1 MSYLLEALGRGL
13 LCDLRSAFVN
23 QLPVCPDDEARGL
36 QRRLA
41 ASPHSRDLAL
51 RLGAVHLHA
60 GHLTD
65 ARAAFE
71 TALRNDPGTTPA
83 LLGLA
88 CVCDELGQFDQA
100 LAYLQQAQERDP
112 GDPAVAFGIGFSHE
126 RLERL
131 APAKLGYR
139 RAQELCPR
147 LRNAYERL
155 AAIAIRE
162 LDWPA
167 AVNEYERLVEM
178 ESGDLDALLTLGSLY
193 LQVGRAPEA
202 IECYQRAL
210 FIEPEI
216 SDDPLPSCEN
226 IEGEEQIR
234 AAIQKAERL
243 VQKYP
248 GVAPFRVHL
257 GDLYVKAGR
266 DHKAVEQ
273 YQDALA
279 TQPNFLEATVKL
291 GTQHMRQGR
300 YIDAALTFNRA
311 VELNDR
317 LMTAFAGLGVA
328 QQASGYQRE
337 ALATFDLAASLEP
350 SSTLLFTEAARL
362 QLQTEQRA
370 ELDQDSD
377 EAADDDDALLAEALR
392 RHDRAARQT
401 PADADVHYRRGLLL
415 RQVGRHDD
423 AIAAFRQAIHTNP
436 AFAKAQ
442 VKLAVCLKEN
452 GQEAEAL
459 AAFQHALR
467 LEAKD
472 IDTHYRLGLL
482 FAQRNQFDLAT
493 EEFERILP
501 VSEGGA
507 AFRASLVLA
516 LQNIGML
523 DRATAAWHAICELS
537 GGIDLLATREQ
548 VLRDAN
554 QR

>member
-13 LCDLRSAFVN
+13 LCDLRSAFQN
-23 QLPVCPDDEARGL
+23 QLPACKDDDPRVLE
-36 QRRLA
+36 RRLA
-41 ASPHSRDLAL
+41 TSPRSRDLAM
-51 RLGAVHLHA
+51 RLGTAHLHA

-65 ARAAFE
+65 ARRAFE
-71 TALRNDPGTTPA
+71 TVLRSDSGAAPA

-88 CVCDELGQFDQA
+88 CVCDELGQFEQA
-100 LAYLQQAQERDP
+100 LTYLQQAEECDP
-112 GDPAVAFGIGFSHE
+112 GDPAIAFGIAFSHE

-131 APAKLGYR
+131 AEAKIGYR
-139 RAQELCPR
+139 HAQDLCPR

-167 AVNEYERLVEM
+167 AVSEYERLVDM

-193 LQVGRAPEA
+193 LQVGRGPDA

-216 SDDPLPSCEN
+216 SDDPLPSCDHLESDD
-226 IEGEEQIR
+226 QIR

-266 DHKAVEQ
+266 DLKAVEQ
-273 YQDALA
+273 YQGALA

-300 YIDAALTFNRA
+300 YVDAALTFNRA

-328 QQASGYQRE
+328 QQASGYERE

-350 SSTLLFTEAARL
+350 SSTLLFAESARL
-362 QLQTEQRA
+362 QLQTEPRA
-370 ELDQDSD
+370 ELEQD
-377 EAADDDDALLAEALR
+377 EEEGADDDEALIAEALR
-392 RHDRAARQT
+392 RHDQAAQQT
-401 PADADVHYRRGLLL
+401 PTDADTHYRRGLLL
-415 RQVGRHDD
+415 RQIGRHDD
-423 AIAAFRQAIHTNP
+423 AIDAFQEAVRINP

-442 VKLAVCLKEN
+442 VKLAVCLKET
-452 GQEAEAL
+452 GQAAHAL
-459 AAFQHALR
+459 AAFQQALR
-467 LEAKD
+467 LDAKD
-472 IDTHYRLGLL
+472 VDMHYRLGLL

-493 EEFERILP
+493 EEFERVLP
-501 VSEGGA
+501 VGEGGA

-516 LQNIGML
+516 LQNIGMI
-523 DRATAAWHAICELS
+523 DRAAAAWHAVCELS
-537 GGIDLLATREQ
+537 GGLDLLTTREQ
-548 VLRDAN
+548 ILRDAN